1 MNNEVTDHVV
11 ETSSISQW
19 VAPLCRVFA
28 GMAPE
33 EQSKNAG
40 AQDPLKPVESDF
52 LE

>member
-1 MNNEVTDHVV
+1 MTDHVV

-28 GMAPE
+28 GMAPGE
-33 EQSKNAG
+33 HSKNAG
-40 AQDPLKPVESDF
+40 AQCSLRPVESDF

>member
-1 MNNEVTDHVV
+1 MNNEVTGHVV

-28 GMAPE
+28 GVAPG

-40 AQDPLKPVESDF
+40 AQYPLRPVESDF